1 MVETAE
7 KHEPQ
12 ISEPEITREGRT
24 IVDARDLL
32 EDKAVLSF
40 IRRLSESIKD
50 KKSRTETDRHSTS
63 E

>member
-1 MVETAE
+1 MAETAE

-12 ISEPEITREGRT
+12 IAEPEITREGRT

-32 EDKAVLSF
+32 EDKAVLAF